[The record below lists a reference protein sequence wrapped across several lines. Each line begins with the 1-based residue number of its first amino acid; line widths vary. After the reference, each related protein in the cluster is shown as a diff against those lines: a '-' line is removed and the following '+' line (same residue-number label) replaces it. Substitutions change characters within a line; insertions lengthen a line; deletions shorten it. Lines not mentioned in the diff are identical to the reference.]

1 MSKMINLFAIVF
13 LLAAG
18 LAYAEAEFDFEEL
31 MESVDNNSHNLQGDI
46 ANKDGAAVIALAKT
60 MQDEFKLVEGYFE
73 KRGDADDAVVD
84 AKKYQ
89 ELAAEIIKFAEAN
102 NFEAASDKAIEISKA
117 CDTACHDK
125 YKPL

>member
-1 MSKMINLFAIVF
+1 MNKMINLFGIVF
-13 LLAAG
+13 LLAAS

-31 MESVDNNSHNLQGDI
+31 MESVDTHSHNLQGEI
-46 ANKDGAAVIALAKT
+46 ASKNSAETIALAKA

-73 KRGDADDAVVD
+73 KRGDANDAVVD

-89 ELAAEIIKFAEAN
+89 ELTADIVKFAETN

-117 CDTACHDK
+117 CDTACHDQ